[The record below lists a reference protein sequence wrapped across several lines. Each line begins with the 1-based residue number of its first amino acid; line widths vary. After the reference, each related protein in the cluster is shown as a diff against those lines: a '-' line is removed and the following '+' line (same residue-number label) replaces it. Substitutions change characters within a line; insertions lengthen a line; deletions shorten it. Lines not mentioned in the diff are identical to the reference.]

1 MHRAVGVAFPPARAP
16 CPAGRRRTR
25 MHCVCCVFPRP
36 SLVKQRST
44 RAASVVHCA
53 GHSNWWTAK
62 RPNLAFSAGG
72 ACRTAPESGDDGR
85 TLVSTPSIA
94 SSCTDYLSWQ
104 PVPRRPPLPELQFEQ
119 PPDSGVMISRVA
131 ESNRA
136 PRSTDSNRRFA
147 HVAPERAHARAP
159 ADGAL
164 ARASLPFAVRSK
176 GRECRHERV
185 LCSGRV
191 IDGSRAHA
199 ERTAVEHSGKT
210 KSRRR

>member
-1 MHRAVGVAFPPARAP
+1 MSRRPTTNQDALRVLRVSQTITCQTAIDARGV
-16 CPAGRRRTR
+16 CPVLRW
-25 MHCVCCVFPRP
+25 
-36 SLVKQRST
+36 SQRSVDSKT
-44 RAASVVHCA
+44 PH
-53 GHSNWWTAK
+53 
-62 RPNLAFSAGG
+62 LAFSAGG

-94 SSCTDYLSWQ
+94 SSCTDHPSRQ
-104 PVPRRPPLPELQFEQ
+104 PVPRCPPRPELHFEQ
-119 PPDSGVMISRVA
+119 PSNGGVRISRVA

-147 HVAPERAHARAP
+147 HVAPERAYARAP

-164 ARASLPFAVRSK
+164 ARASLPFAVGSK
-176 GRECRHERV
+176 GPEFRHERV

-191 IDGSRAHA
+191 IDGSPTHA